1 MPQLS
6 VLSSSINLENG
17 SRPET
22 PVSRRMTR
30 TFAYSKTIEQERP
43 ESTVSSNDWSR
54 KMVNFLIKKQRAK
67 EEAKPYV
74 PPEHYKVPIN
84 SDLRTLQ
91 QIWQEREGEKHH
103 EITSTIDYMRNTA
116 KLSEQSKL

>member
-1 MPQLS
+1 MTQLS
-6 VLSSSINLENG
+6 VLSSSIILENG

-22 PVSRRMTR
+22 PLSRRMTR
-30 TFAYSKTIEQERP
+30 TFAFSKTIEQERP
-43 ESTVSSNDWSR
+43 ESTVSSNDWSK

-91 QIWQEREGEKHH
+91 QTLQEREGEKHH
-103 EITSTIDYMRNTA
+103 EIT
-116 KLSEQSKL
+116 

>member
-1 MPQLS
+1 
-6 VLSSSINLENG
+6 
-17 SRPET
+17 
-22 PVSRRMTR
+22 MTR
-30 TFAYSKTIEQERP
+30 TFAFSKTIEQERP
-43 ESTVSSNDWSR
+43 ESTVSSNDWSK

-91 QIWQEREGEKHH
+91 QTLQEREGEKHH
-103 EITSTIDYMRNTA
+103 EIT
-116 KLSEQSKL
+116 